1 MFNADL
7 TCIKLS
13 VPIGCCKCGC
23 GTISG
28 YNKSARERPVISIE
42 DIYNQDINFL
52 FGSGASFGLLPT
64 LQLQVQ
70 TGVDNRRYT
79 LEELATKF
87 ELEKDRRLVPL
98 FMHYYANCI
107 RPAEELRLDALTTEP
122 GASVIKN
129 YRTFLLTALEMVK
142 RRKALDRRCNVFTTN
157 YDGCFPLVADALI
170 KEGHID
176 FVLNDGARGFTRR
189 IVQARNFGSYLCHA
203 GVFGRYQSSIPQINL
218 IHLHGSV
225 YWSKLEAAIRV
236 DYDLNEKPGLL
247 DAGARALL
255 QPFSMALNN
264 PAATL
269 DDVPDTDFTDDAL
282 DEFWAKYELIPIV
295 NPTKWKFHETVYEEH
310 YYQMLRQL
318 SYELEKPNPVLITFG
333 FSFADEHIFNLVMRS
348 LSNPRLQVF
357 VCCFNGA
364 EHASM
369 EHKFKGHRNV
379 KCLALND
386 GVMNFTAFNEKVL
399 AWAHAA
405 NAPDAPPPA
414 PGASSAAGGAEV
426 TA

>member
-1 MFNADL
+1 M
-7 TCIKLS
+7 
-13 VPIGCCKCGC
+13 
-23 GTISG
+23 
-28 YNKSARERPVISIE
+28 ISIQ

-70 TGVDNRRYT
+70 TGVNGRRYS

-87 ELEKDRRLVPL
+87 EREKDRRLIPL

-107 RPAEELRLDALTTEP
+107 RPAENLRLQAVTTEP
-122 GASVIKN
+122 GTTVIKN

-170 KEGHID
+170 EEGHVD

-189 IVQARNFGSYLCHA
+189 IVQARNFGAYLCHA

-225 YWSKLEAAIRV
+225 YWSKQDAAIRV
-236 DYDLNEKPGLL
+236 DYDLRERQDLL
-247 DAGARALL
+247 DADDLELL
-255 QPFSMALNN
+255 QPFSTALNN
-264 PAATL
+264 PVATINDL
-269 DDVPDTDFTDDAL
+269 PDTGFTDEAL
-282 DEFWAKYELIPIV
+282 DAFWAKYELMPIV

-310 YYQMLRQL
+310 YYQMLRLL
-318 SYELEKPNPVLITFG
+318 SYELEKPNAVLITFG
-333 FSFADEHIFNLVMRS
+333 FSFADEHILNLVMRS

-357 VCCFNGA
+357 VCCFDVV
-364 EHASM
+364 EHTSM
-369 EHKFKGHRNV
+369 EQKFKGHRNV
-379 KCLALND
+379 KCLVLDD

-399 AWAHAA
+399 ARPNVAK
-405 NAPDAPPPA
+405 APDVEHPILVAA
-414 PGASSAAGGAEV
+414 AAAGNDGAL
-426 TA
+426 A

>member
-1 MFNADL
+1 M
-7 TCIKLS
+7 
-13 VPIGCCKCGC
+13 
-23 GTISG
+23 
-28 YNKSARERPVISIE
+28 ISIE

-52 FGSGASFGLLPT
+52 FGSGASSGLLPT

-70 TGVDNRRYT
+70 TGVNNRRYT

-107 RPAEELRLDALTTEP
+107 RPAEELRLDAVTTEP
-122 GASVIKN
+122 GTTVLKN

-170 KEGHID
+170 KEGQID
-176 FVLNDGARGFTRR
+176 FILNDGARGFTRQ
-189 IVQARNFGSYLCHA
+189 ILQARNFGSYLCHA

-236 DYDLNEKPGLL
+236 DYDLKKRPDLL
-247 DAGARALL
+247 DAGARAQL
-255 QPFSMALNN
+255 QPFSEALNN
-264 PAATL
+264 SKATL
-269 DDVPDTDFTDDAL
+269 DDVPETDFTDDAL
-282 DEFWAKYELIPIV
+282 DEFWAKYELMPIV

-310 YYQMLRQL
+310 YYQMLRLL
-318 SYELEKPNPVLITFG
+318 SYELEKPNAVLITFG
-333 FSFADEHIFNLVMRS
+333 FSFADEHILNLLMRS

-357 VCCFNGA
+357 VCCFNST
-364 EHASM
+364 EYASM
-369 EHKFKGHRNV
+369 EQKFKGHRNV
-379 KCLALND
+379 RCLVLDD
-386 GVMNFTAFNEKVL
+386 GVMDFTAFNEKVL
-399 AWAHAA
+399 AWPDAVG
-405 NAPDAPPPA
+405 APDVTPTAPATATPI
-414 PGASSAAGGAEV
+414 GGTGVQA
-426 TA
+426 

>member
-1 MFNADL
+1 M
-7 TCIKLS
+7 
-13 VPIGCCKCGC
+13 
-23 GTISG
+23 
-28 YNKSARERPVISIE
+28 ISIE

-52 FGSGASFGLLPT
+52 FGSGASSGLLPT

-70 TGVDNRRYT
+70 TGVNDRRYT
-79 LEELATKF
+79 LEQLATKF
-87 ELEKDRRLVPL
+87 EREKDRRLIPL

-107 RPAEELRLDALTTEP
+107 RPAENLRLDTVTTEP
-122 GASVIKN
+122 GATVIQN

-170 KEGHID
+170 EEGHVD

-189 IVQARNFGSYLCHA
+189 IVQARNFGAYLCHA

-225 YWSKLEAAIRV
+225 YWSRQDAAIRV
-236 DYDLNEKPGLL
+236 DYDLRDRQGLL
-247 DAGARALL
+247 DADALALL
-255 QPFSMALNN
+255 QPFSIALNN

-269 DDVPDTDFTDDAL
+269 NDVPDTGFTDDAL
-282 DEFWAKYELIPIV
+282 DAFWARYELMPIV

-310 YYQMLRQL
+310 YYQMLRLL
-318 SYELEKPNPVLITFG
+318 SYELEKPNAVLITFG
-333 FSFADEHIFNLVMRS
+333 FSFADEHIFNLVTRS

-357 VCCFNGA
+357 VCCFDSV
-364 EHASM
+364 EHTSM
-369 EHKFKGHRNV
+369 EQKFKGHRNV
-379 KCLALND
+379 KCLVLHD

-399 AWAHAA
+399 VHPNVA
-405 NAPDAPPPA
+405 NAQDAEHPVPVA
-414 PGASSAAGGAEV
+414 VAAAGDGEV
-426 TA
+426 MA